1 MTIYQQ
7 IPTFYRV
14 TWTNN
19 SPTNYTSVGGVTPFN
34 SIQMNNTVAITC
46 TNNSPSFA
54 NGDIILCND
63 FQIGPFT
70 TATTVANVVTAFNN
84 MSQFTGVMA
93 SQSFTGY
100 VTLQSIDPTN
110 QVIALSDVT
119 GTPVEE
125 LGFTTTT
132 GLNLGNPIYGGSFG
146 SISSGNYVVINGI
159 TITFTSGSIASVIA
173 TINNA
178 SYASNVVASACGAI
192 VQLNSLD
199 GSPIYFGVGSAGT
212 SAALGFADSTVYAGA
227 MTYSLAVSI
236 EEANMRWKGIINSV
250 ETIVSPI
257 FWNSIVL
264 TGGNTTDG
272 SSLPTT
278 VSWTIGIT
286 DSAVL
291 STATLAGEPET
302 VGTILYGIAALT
314 RLMARGLVNEYQE
327 NRKLYNN
334 TTTIRG
340 AYACRE
346 NQVNIVY
353 MTAAALD
360 TSANIH
366 NVEGNFAVSLIGN
379 A

>member
-1 MTIYQQ
+1 MTTYQQ
-7 IPTFYRV
+7 MPTYYRV

-19 SPTNYTSVGGVTPFN
+19 SPTNYSAVGGVTPLN
-34 SIQMNNTVAITC
+34 SVQMNNTVAITG

-54 NGDIILCND
+54 NGDTILCND

-70 TATTVANVVTAFNN
+70 TATTIANVVTAFNN
-84 MSQFTGVMA
+84 MTQFTGVMA

-100 VTLQSIDPTN
+100 VTLQSIDPVD
-110 QVIALSDVT
+110 QVIALTDFV
-119 GTPVEE
+119 GTPLEKLGLATVE
-125 LGFTTTT
+125 GFD
-132 GLNLGNPIYGGSFG
+132 LSNPSYGGAFG

-159 TITFTSGSIASVIA
+159 TVTFTSGTLANVVA
-173 TINNA
+173 TINNYSA
-178 SYASNVVASACGAI
+178 ATNVVAAACAAG

-199 GSPIYFGVGSAGT
+199 GSPIAFGVGSAGT

-227 MTYSLAVSI
+227 MTYALAVSI
-236 EEANMRWKGIINSV
+236 EEAAMRWKGIINSV

-257 FWNSIVL
+257 YWNSIAL

-278 VSWTIGIT
+278 VSWTIGLP
-286 DSAVL
+286 DPEAL

-302 VGTILYGIAALT
+302 VGTMLYGIAALT
-314 RLMARGLVNEYQE
+314 RLMARALVNEYQE

-334 TTTIRG
+334 TTTMRG

-353 MTAAALD
+353 MTAPALD

-366 NVEGNFAVSLIGN
+366 NIEGNFTVSLIGN